1 MPALAVGLAALAL
14 GGADCLSL
22 LGGEERAE
30 CEEVC
35 AKEAEC
41 GVRTEAACLA
51 SLCDVDGFR
60 VVGDSAPTDGGVSDD
75 AHDLATLDAN
85 LCERTAADCAAL
97 VLCVCPDACA
107 RVDECTGDPDATC
120 LNTCETLLEQ
130 DPEGGFQESRCKMES
145 SCADLPAC
153 SSVSG

>member
-1 MPALAVGLAALAL
+1 MPALAVALLAWPLS
-14 GGADCLSL
+14 GSVCLDL

-41 GVRTEAACLA
+41 GLRTEAACLA
-51 SLCDVDGFR
+51 ALCDADGFR
-60 VVGDSAPTDGGVSDD
+60 VVGDGAPADGGVGDT
-75 AHDLATLDAN
+75 HDLATLDAN
-85 LCERTAADCAAL
+85 DCERTAPDCAELAL
-97 VLCVCPDACA
+97 CACPDACA
-107 RVDECTGDPDATC
+107 RVDECTGDPDAAC

-130 DPEGGFQESRCKMES
+130 DPEGGFQENRCKMES